1 MNDIIKAHCNRCQ
14 GERNQEVLHSEEF
27 SWEEKLDDGYPISGT
42 DIYEMLKCCGCDSI
56 ILRHTEWFS
65 GNMDSEGKLYPVF
78 HFYPPA
84 ISRPEPP
91 WLHELN
97 TILDEEKE
105 FIYDLMKEIYSSL
118 HNNSRRV
125 ATMGIRA
132 LLEHIMINKVGDRGS
147 FSKNIDALGAEGLI
161 SLSQEELLK
170 TILEAGHATIH
181 RAYSPTTEDLH
192 TCMDIAESIVAS
204 IYIHPDKANKLKK
217 KIPKRQ

>member
-1 MNDIIKAHCNRCQ
+1 MNGIIKAHCNRCQ

-84 ISRPEPP
+84 ISRPEPA

-132 LLEHIMINKVGDRGS
+132 LLEHIMINKAGDRGS
-147 FSKNIDALGAEGLI
+147 FSKNIRRPRRRRINFTESRRTFENNSGSWPCHYSQ
-161 SLSQEELLK
+161 SLF
-170 TILEAGHATIH
+170 THYRRPAYMYGH
-181 RAYSPTTEDLH
+181 
-192 TCMDIAESIVAS
+192 C
-204 IYIHPDKANKLKK
+204 
-217 KIPKRQ
+217 